1 MSDIS
6 ELESR
11 ITAALDRIAW
21 SVENGLDQPAT
32 ATAAQTPATADGGE
46 LAEELEIERATN
58 QKLSAAREQHV
69 AQIERLEV
77 RVTRLTDRLEQTD
90 AENKRLENVIE
101 TLSQNNNT
109 LREANAA
116 YQGDAGTADAG
127 ANAQLEHLRAL
138 READRGELNDI
149 MAELAP
155 IVKEG

>member
-21 SVENGLDQPAT
+21 SVENGLDQPA
-32 ATAAQTPATADGGE
+32 AAPTTSAPLGDSD

-58 QKLSAAREQHV
+58 QKLSAASAENM

-77 RVTRLTDRLEQTD
+77 RVTRLANKLEQTET
-90 AENKRLENVIE
+90 ENKRLENVIE
-101 TLSQNNNT
+101 TLSQNNDA

-116 YQGDAGTADAG
+116 HQGDASTAEAS
-127 ANAQLEHLRAL
+127 ANTQLEHLRAL
-138 READRGELNDI
+138 RDADRGELDDI